1 MGRHLIR
8 LLCGLTAILFLLS
21 GCVHYQKRP
30 EKTPETTVVTTAA
43 QTTEAQ
49 TTEGQTPASTDES
62 GFPNAP
68 EQDATKRY

>member
-43 QTTEAQ
+43 QTTE
-49 TTEGQTPASTDES
+49 GQTPASTDES